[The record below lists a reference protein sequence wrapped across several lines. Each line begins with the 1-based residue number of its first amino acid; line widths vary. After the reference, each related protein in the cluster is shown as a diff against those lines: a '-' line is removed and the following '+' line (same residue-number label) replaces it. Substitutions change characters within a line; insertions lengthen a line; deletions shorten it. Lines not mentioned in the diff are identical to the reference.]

1 VRRPA
6 AAPPSRWRGGAT
18 GRGIGHDLVTLLI
31 LTGAL
36 LLIDAGLTVLWQEP
50 VSALYTTIRQSEL
63 SDQLAALEREAPTQL
78 EVTALG
84 HLHTTG
90 AKIAYLARELEHTA
104 SEGSAVGR
112 IRIPRIG
119 ADFVLIKGTSTGDL
133 REGPGIYPQTA
144 FPGAAGTTAVAGH
157 RTTFLAPFRH
167 INQLRRGD
175 IVSVDMPYGRF
186 VYSVIGQRIV
196 KPNDIG
202 VIRPVGYSR
211 IVLSAC
217 TPLYSAAERL
227 IVFARLVR
235 IDPLGAARS
244 I

>member
-1 VRRPA
+1 MPRRA
-6 AAPPSRWRGGAT
+6 RVAGWRGGLT
-18 GRGIGHDLVTLLI
+18 GRGIARDLVTLLVWSGI
-31 LTGAL
+31 LVL
-36 LLIDAGLTVLWQEP
+36 LDAGLTVVWQEP
-50 VSALYTTIRQSEL
+50 LSALYTSIRQSQL
-63 SDQLAALEREAPTQL
+63 SGELAALEREAPTQL

-90 AKIAYLARELEHTA
+90 SRIAYLAHALQRDSA
-104 SEGSAVGR
+104 DGSPVGR
-112 IRIPRIG
+112 IRIPSLG
-119 ADFVLIKGTSTGDL
+119 ADFVVIKGTSVGDL

-167 INQLRRGD
+167 IDALRRGD
-175 IVSVDMPYGRF
+175 TIAVDMPYGRF
-186 VYSVIGQRIV
+186 VYSVIGHEVV
-196 KPNDIG
+196 KPSDVA

-211 IVLSAC
+211 LVLSAC
-217 TPLYSAAERL
+217 TPLYSAAKRL

-235 IDPLGAARS
+235 IDPLGAARV